1 MLVPALVFLACFG
14 GGIFAATRWLPELA
28 HGPVGTIA
36 FFAVCGL
43 LGAGLGV
50 VGLHTYLMVREL
62 ETLGGP
68 GAFDSKGSLLASGL
82 LQIMLD
88 GGTVFG
94 LATIAYL
101 LAPPGDE
108 DTEPESS

>member
-28 HGPVGTIA
+28 PGPVGGIA
-36 FFAVCGL
+36 FFAICGL

-50 VGLHTYLMVREL
+50 VGLHTYIIVQEL
-62 ETLGGP
+62 ETIGGTR
-68 GAFDSKGSLLASGL
+68 FDTEGSLLAGGL
-82 LQIMLD
+82 LTMMLD
-88 GGTVFG
+88 GGTLFG

-101 LAPPGDE
+101 LAPHSDE
-108 DTEPESS
+108 DIEPEAH

>member
-28 HGPVGTIA
+28 PGPVGGIA
-36 FFAVCGL
+36 FFAICGL

-50 VGLHTYLMVREL
+50 VGLHTYIIVQEL
-62 ETLGGP
+62 ETIGGTR
-68 GAFDSKGSLLASGL
+68 FDTEGSLLAGGL
-82 LQIMLD
+82 LTMMLD
-88 GGTVFG
+88 AGTLFG

-101 LAPPGDE
+101 LAPHDE
-108 DTEPESS
+108 DIEPEAH